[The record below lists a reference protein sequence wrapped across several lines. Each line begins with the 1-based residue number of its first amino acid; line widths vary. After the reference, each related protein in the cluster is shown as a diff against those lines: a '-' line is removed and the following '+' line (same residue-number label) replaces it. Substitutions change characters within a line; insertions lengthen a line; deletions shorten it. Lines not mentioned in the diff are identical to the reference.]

1 MSGLRRGT
9 KDVVDILLRNSGH
22 PRSKPMELPLL
33 GHRARSCRS
42 RPCAAIKRAR
52 LLTRLYPRCTS
63 PSETPGSPVT
73 SKAPTL
79 ERFPSPSCGP
89 PTRGTCPYPPAAPA
103 HIPRT
108 RHPSRGEPS
117 GVKRASAQRET
128 RRGAVPML
136 LAPQQRLPVARL
148 SPGLVRRHRRTRRV
162 RRLTL
167 TESYRGVF
175 HPRTTLE
182 SPDAL
187 SRIARFEAAHPL
199 RHSEDGT
206 PVAPL
211 LVIEYRDATTRRGAP
226 SRAGNA
232 PDRPRT
238 PHHAR
243 RRGPCH

>member
-9 KDVVDILLRNSGH
+9 KDVVDILLRNFGH

-42 RPCAAIKRAR
+42 RPCAAITRAR
-52 LLTRLYPRCTS
+52 LLTRLHPRYAS

-73 SKAPTL
+73 SKAPSL
-79 ERFPSPSCGP
+79 KRFPSASSGP
-89 PTRGTCPYPPAAPA
+89 PAGGTCPCSPGRSRPLLPA
-103 HIPRT
+103 
-108 RHPSRGEPS
+108 RHSSHRAAGF
-117 GVKRASAQRET
+117 VRASERRET

-136 LAPQQRLPVARL
+136 LAPQRPSPVARP
-148 SPGLVRRHRRTRRV
+148 SPGFVRRHRRTRRV

-167 TESYRGVF
+167 TKSYRGVY

-182 SPDAL
+182 PPDAL

-199 RHSEDGT
+199 RHSENGT

-211 LVIEYRDATTRRGAP
+211 LVIESRDATTRRGAP
-226 SRAGNA
+226 SRARNA
-232 PDRPRT
+232 PHRART
-238 PHHAR
+238 SHHAR